1 MAVDV
6 VGRGRENL
14 GVLGGKVQR
23 VVVDGNEIDE
33 K

>member
-1 MAVDV
+1 MWWD
-6 VGRGRENL
+6 GGRENL